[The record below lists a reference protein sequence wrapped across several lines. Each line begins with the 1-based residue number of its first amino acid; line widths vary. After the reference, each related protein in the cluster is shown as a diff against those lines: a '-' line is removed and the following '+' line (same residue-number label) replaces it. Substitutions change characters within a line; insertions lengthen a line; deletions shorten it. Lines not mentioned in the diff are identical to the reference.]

1 MSKTTKREYDS
12 PNSRFEKDAFNATQN
27 FLYKR
32 VMFGLR
38 VYSPEE
44 VNKMNFAKK
53 KRIEKVHLRCQHV
66 LNIWKQQLCNQY
78 TNGIFETFFPR
89 TEMAKFFY
97 VTHRD
102 TVDPSFMNTLNFK
115 DMGITKFQIVKKLV
129 AEGILPKD
137 FYSLKDAGK
146 EEKV

>member
-1 MSKTTKREYDS
+1 MSKTKTEGVMS
-12 PNSRFEKDAFNATQN
+12 SNSRFEKDAFNATQN

-44 VNKMNFAKK
+44 VLTMNFAKK
-53 KRIEKVHLRCQHV
+53 KRIERVHLRCQHV

-78 TNGIFETFFPR
+78 TNRIFETFFPK

-102 TVDPSFMNTLNFK
+102 TVDSSFMNTLNFK
-115 DMGITKFQIVKKLV
+115 DMGITKFQIVDKLIS
-129 AEGILPKD
+129 EGVLPKD
-137 FYSLKDAGK
+137 FHSLKDAGK